1 MSRTLSYADA
11 VRLLG
16 GGRDS
21 PAVKLL
27 ERLTGGLLIAGAAAG
42 GPALL
47 AWLGARTEVAR
58 LGHDLVRRL
67 SERRAGL
74 SRLDRTRR
82 LEAAHTV
89 LVVTAFF
96 QALAEAELPFR
107 FAELELTRAEQ
118 LALAGVPSE
127 AGDFIAQVQAPGELL
142 PEPAAGQAAQLDL
155 LRDYYANLAGR
166 LVGFVTGLA
175 VWERLPA
182 AGQAEFRRA
191 LAGVPACAGR
201 RYQELL
207 RRLAADFP
215 EVAFWAGLREHRATQ
230 AEVGRVGAALAE
242 LGRMLEEISTGRA
255 PDQRRQALARA
266 YRKALERPVVAAGAV
281 PGELRLPTLGDGYLA
296 PRFRVQPV
304 HFDVKLSDESCWQGW
319 PVRADLQEFLIGQ
332 LTSGQA
338 TEAALL
344 VLGQPG
350 SGKSVLTR
358 VLAARLPAA
367 DFLPVRVVLRDVPAT
382 GSVQDQIE
390 HAIRDATGERLD
402 WPALVRSAGDALPVV
417 ILDGFDELLQAT
429 GVSQSDYLI
438 RVADFQRREADQG
451 RPVAVIVTSRTSV
464 ADRARV
470 PEGAVALRL
479 EPFDDE
485 RVTAWLALWNRLNAA
500 GFRARGLAPLAAEA
514 VLAHRELAQ
523 QPLLLLMLALYDAD
537 GNALQRGGDQ
547 LSEYEL
553 YERLLGDFA
562 RREVTKHRP
571 DLPDR
576 DRDRAVEQE
585 LRRLSIV
592 ALGMVNRGSLW
603 ITESDLELDL
613 RALLGEHPPA
623 TGPPE
628 LRAPLRAAEIVLG
641 RFFFVHRA
649 QATRDDARLE
659 TYEFLHATF
668 GEFLVARLTWQVL
681 RDLAAREAAATLSL
695 SGGRVDDDL
704 LHAVLSWAVLS
715 QRAPV
720 IGFLTDR
727 AVRLPAVDRAA
738 TVDLLVRL
746 FQAVHQ
752 PRGGREY
759 AGYRPRRLPVPAR
772 HAAYSANLLLLALCV
787 AGSIR
792 AGELFGTGA
801 EAVYRW
807 RDEAMLWRSQL
818 RSDEW
823 DSLVVAIAPHRRW
836 RDGHRDLLLEL
847 DRGGFQ
853 PPTIDPFWTCVLPPE
868 RQSGTFLAEPPAET
882 LHRRTYLLCRVG
894 EDLAQHALEPLERM
908 LGQAIYTIGGWDG
921 SAPVSA
927 AHAMLDAWLLPLRE
941 PTPEQR
947 RACYERCVTV
957 AVTGFRPWG
966 DATAARYARLLL
978 DRLATDESVG
988 PELAADLLGRFA
1000 EDRARH
1006 QLLPEVAGPLVRCG
1020 LAFLGGGDP
1029 GADRRIAAVIEQAL
1043 ASGGD
1048 RVDPA
1053 LRERAAGRLAATGP
1067 R

>member
-96 QALAEAELPFR
+96 EALAEAELPFR

-118 LALAGVPSE
+118 LALAGAPGE
-127 AGDFIAQVQAPGELL
+127 AGEFIAQVQASGGSL

-215 EVAFWAGLREHRATQ
+215 EVAFWAGLQQHRATQ

-358 VLAARLPAA
+358 VLAAQLPAA

-382 GSVQDQIE
+382 GSLQDQIE

-500 GFRARGLAPLAAEA
+500 GFWARKLAPLAVEA

-537 GNALQRGGDQ
+537 GNALQRGAAE

-613 RALLGEHPPA
+613 RALLG
-623 TGPPE
+623 
-628 LRAPLRAAEIVLG
+628 RAPGGG
-641 RFFFVHRA
+641 RP
-649 QATRDDARLE
+649 T
-659 TYEFLHATF
+659 
-668 GEFLVARLTWQVL
+668 G
-681 RDLAAREAAATLSL
+681 AARPAA
-695 SGGRVDDDL
+695 GGR
-704 LHAVLSWAVLS
+704 
-715 QRAPV
+715 
-720 IGFLTDR
+720 DR
-727 AVRLPAVDRAA
+727 AGPVLLRTPGAGHPGRRPAGDVR
-738 TVDLLVRL
+738 
-746 FQAVHQ
+746 
-752 PRGGREY
+752 
-759 AGYRPRRLPVPAR
+759 VPAR
-772 HAAYSANLLLLALCV
+772 HLRGVPGRPAHLAGAAGPGRPGGGRHAVAVRRPGGRRPAARGALV
-787 AGSIR
+787 G
-792 AGELFGTGA
+792 GA
-801 EAVYRW
+801 EPAG
-807 RDEAMLWRSQL
+807 A
-818 RSDEW
+818 
-823 DSLVVAIAPHRRW
+823 
-836 RDGHRDLLLEL
+836 GHRVPL
-847 DRGGFQ
+847 RPGRPAAGRRPGGDGRPAGPAVPGGAPAPIGPGVRRLPAAPAAGAGPARRVQRQ
-853 PPTIDPFWTCVLPPE
+853 P
-868 RQSGTFLAEPPAET
+868 A
-882 LHRRTYLLCRVG
+882 
-894 EDLAQHALEPLERM
+894 
-908 LGQAIYTIGGWDG
+908 
-921 SAPVSA
+921 A
-927 AHAMLDAWLLPLRE
+927 AHAVRGRVDPG
-941 PTPEQR
+941 R
-947 RACYERCVTV
+947 RAVRHRCRGGVPV
-957 AVTGFRPWG
+957 AGRG
-966 DATAARYARLLL
+966 DAVAFAAAFGRVGQPGGRDRAAPAVAGRAPGPAAGAGPGRLPAPDHRPVLDLRAAARAPVR
-978 DRLATDESVG
+978 DISGR
-988 PELAADLLGRFA
+988 AA
-1000 EDRARH
+1000 
-1006 QLLPEVAGPLVRCG
+1006 
-1020 LAFLGGGDP
+1020 GGDP
-1029 GADRRIAAVIEQAL
+1029 APADL
-1043 ASGGD
+1043 
-1048 RVDPA
+1048 PA
-1053 LRERAAGRLAATGP
+1053 LPGR
-1067 R
+1067 